1 MCASGETNLPTFS
14 VEQPL
19 YVKWLAPGISAQSI
33 ITKVR
38 ILIPVTLFLT
48 IFFYLLVALLYAVII
63 FVIFTYVGSYS
74 NYTSGLFTL
83 NWMGLLRLYIP

>member
-38 ILIPVTLFLT
+38 ILIPVTLFLK
-48 IFFYLLVALLYAVII
+48 IFFLFACSIALC
-63 FVIFTYVGSYS
+63 S
-74 NYTSGLFTL
+74 NYFCNIHVSWF
-83 NWMGLLRLYIP
+83 LLEL

>member
-33 ITKVR
+33 ISKVR
-38 ILIPVTLFLT
+38 ILMPVTFLT
-48 IFFYLLVALLYAVII
+48 IFFNLLVPLLYAISWA
-63 FVIFTYVGSYS
+63 YL
-74 NYTSGLFTL
+74 NYTFGFCF
-83 NWMGLLRLYIP
+83 I

>member
-19 YVKWLAPGISAQSI
+19 YVKWLALGIFAQSI
-33 ITKVR
+33 ISKVR

-48 IFFYLLVALLYAVII
+48 IFII
-63 FVIFTYVGSYS
+63 C
-74 NYTSGLFTL
+74 L
-83 NWMGLLRLYIP
+83 